1 MLNQQYSEEPH
12 FKLSEILRAVREA
25 VVVIG
30 GDMRLRALN
39 DAAQNVLSRPEEDI
53 RGKRLSEVLRD
64 FALHEAFELAI
75 RKDKTSEIRL
85 EVLGDQQRV
94 FDVLVS
100 PLALG
105 SESAAIGF
113 FYEATRVERLERIRQ
128 EFLSNISHEL
138 RTPLTS
144 ILAFVETL
152 EEGAL
157 EDDANNRKFLEVI
170 RKNAERMRLLVDDIS
185 ELSSI
190 ESGNIAVEPIS
201 VDSRQ
206 IATDVIASLSAA
218 AEQREIEL
226 KNNIPETTMITA
238 DPARLHQ
245 MLTNLVDNAIKFSN
259 RGGKVVIKHEGTEN
273 GDVLVVSNTGEGIL
287 KEHQQRIFERFYRV
301 DKARS
306 LEIGGTG
313 LGLAIV
319 KHLAIQHGGEVSV
332 ASVAGEETSFRI
344 LFPKRSN
351 ASKD

>member
-1 MLNQQYSEEPH
+1 M
-12 FKLSEILRAVREA
+12 V
-25 VVVIG
+25 
-30 GDMRLRALN
+30 
-39 DAAQNVLSRPEEDI
+39 
-53 RGKRLSEVLRD
+53 
-64 FALHEAFELAI
+64 
-75 RKDKTSEIRL
+75 
-85 EVLGDQQRV
+85 
-94 FDVLVS
+94 
-100 PLALG
+100 
-105 SESAAIGF
+105 
-113 FYEATRVERLERIRQ
+113 
-128 EFLSNISHEL
+128 
-138 RTPLTS
+138 
-144 ILAFVETL
+144 
-152 EEGAL
+152 
-157 EDDANNRKFLEVI
+157 
-170 RKNAERMRLLVDDIS
+170 
-185 ELSSI
+185 
-190 ESGNIAVEPIS
+190 PIS

-226 KNNIPETTMITA
+226 KNDIPETTMITA

-245 MLTNLVDNAIKFSN
+245 MLTNLIDNAIKFSN

-344 LFPKRSN
+344 LFPKRIN